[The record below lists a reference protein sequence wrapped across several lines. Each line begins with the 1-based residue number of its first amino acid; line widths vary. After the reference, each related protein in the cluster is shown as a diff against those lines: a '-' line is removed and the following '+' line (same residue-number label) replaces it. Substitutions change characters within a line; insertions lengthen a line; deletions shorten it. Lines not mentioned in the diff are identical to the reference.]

1 MKTLV
6 CKEHQSKHAYPR
18 KWKLTS
24 SWFGLPHVSMIAKKL
39 GADMKNI
46 NFITQQLLIRKPITI
61 NSLQVEGESDAGTYK
76 WYGGVNQ
83 SHFDVLSHL
92 RCTILPRLIKTSSPK
107 ITLRFIFSKN
117 FFSEGNFSGIR
128 SCLTFTILHGSACS
142 RCRNFVFFER
152 EKFSTLMRTERSHL
166 DFLSLTNY
174 DDAPKSLLFLSGI
187 WHAAKRIDK

>member
-61 NSLQVEGESDAGTYK
+61 NSLQVEGKSDAGTYK

-92 RCTILPRLIKTSSPK
+92 RCTILPRFIKTSSPK

-142 RCRNFVFFER
+142 RCRNFVFFFER
-152 EKFSTLMRTERSHL
+152 EIFHVDENRKKPSGFS
-166 DFLSLTNY
+166 LSYELRRCTQEFIVFIGDLTCSETN
-174 DDAPKSLLFLSGI
+174 
-187 WHAAKRIDK
+187 W